1 MTLEEW
7 REKDC
12 KMPLWQFLRTIHYYT
27 ELVKIYVVIGD
38 AWLDDYKAGKKRRDL
53 SDFWL
58 TENAF
63 EGVRGGG
70 DYSEVERLLNY
81 YADAPVWN
89 ICGEF
94 TTRPYY
100 DNHFTFDKKHMQG
113 RQITSCITAR
123 VHFRDIR
130 DAYYR
135 EKADIQ
141 REKRREYN
149 RKRKEEMA
157 VKRE

>member
-1 MTLEEW
+1 MTLKEW
-7 REKDC
+7 DDKSG
-12 KMPLWQFLRTIHYYT
+12 KLPLWQFLRSIHYYT

-38 AWLDDYKAGKKRRDL
+38 AWLDDYKEGRRRNL

-63 EGVRGGG
+63 DGMRGGG
-70 DYSEVERLLNY
+70 ETPELERLLKY
-81 YADAPVWN
+81 YADVPVWN
-89 ICGEF
+89 VCGEF
-94 TTRPYY
+94 TERPYY
-100 DNHFTFDKKHMQG
+100 DHCKWDGKRMQG
-113 RQITSCITAR
+113 RHITSCITAR

-135 EKADIQ
+135 EKTDIQ

-149 RKRKEEMA
+149 KKRKEAKENG
-157 VKRE
+157 